1 MVAIELIGLQKS
13 DAFKRRQARQLT
25 HSDNPKTVRN
35 REWESAKTGFEA
47 AVLKAK
53 TSLWQLKHRRL
64 KSLRLSKFYM
74 ASGEADRK
82 QQEIAC
88 VGALEAEHVA
98 RMDEMEAEW
107 NRKLE
112 ESDIDEFESK
122 EDEAMS
128 GCDEDQNS
136 DEEEWHGID
145 DEEEWKGIPDDE
157 DAPLDEEVRNTLATT
172 FQDRMTSWDALLTRL
187 QKEGEESLGM

>member
-1 MVAIELIGLQKS
+1 
-13 DAFKRRQARQLT
+13 
-25 HSDNPKTVRN
+25 
-35 REWESAKTGFEA
+35 
-47 AVLKAK
+47 
-53 TSLWQLKHRRL
+53 
-64 KSLRLSKFYM
+64 M
-74 ASGEADRK
+74 ASREADRK

-88 VGALEAEHVA
+88 VRALEAEHIA

-122 EDEAMS
+122 EDEVMS

-136 DEEEWHGID
+136 DEEEEWHGID